1 VSFRIAEDFAGRTVT
16 AFTAFSIRIAPLLI
30 AAGLLACAGRTSE
43 SDTDPTSPA
52 MLQVEN
58 RGFADMVV
66 YAISGSQRTRLGL
79 ATGNST
85 KAFPIPNTLLRGAA
99 TLRFLADPIGGNR
112 TPISEEM
119 AVQPGD
125 IVTLT
130 IPP

>member
-1 VSFRIAEDFAGRTVT
+1 MRAFKDFV
-16 AFTAFSIRIAPLLI
+16 IRPAPVLV
-30 AAGLLACAGRTSE
+30 LLAILSCGGRDPDSRP
-43 SDTDPTSPA
+43 SPTSSA

-66 YAISGSQRTRLGL
+66 YAISGAQRIRLGI

-85 KAFPIPNTLLRGAA
+85 RAFTIPNILLRGAA
-99 TLRFLADPIGGNR
+99 PLRFLADPIGGSR
-112 TPISEEM
+112 SPVSEEM

>member
-1 VSFRIAEDFAGRTVT
+1 VSLA
-16 AFTAFSIRIAPLLI
+16 
-30 AAGLLACAGRTSE
+30 LLACAGRGPS
-43 SDTDPTSPA
+43 SDTSPNSTA

-58 RGFADMVV
+58 RGFADMVI
-66 YAISGSQRTRLGL
+66 YAISGAQRTRLGI

-85 KAFPIPNTLLRGAA
+85 KAFPIPNTLLRGAGN
-99 TLRFLADPIGGNR
+99 LRFLADPIGGSR

-119 AVQPGD
+119 VVQPGD